1 MSAAFCDTH
10 FRGMEQ
16 KAHSIV
22 LPSVVL
28 KGRYYMTQGQD
39 LLTGSVPKKL
49 IRFAFPLFLAN
60 LLQALYNVVDML
72 VVGKIV
78 GKTGLAAI
86 SNASMLCFII
96 NSLCIGLTMGGS
108 VLVAQCKGANDQ
120 TGQRDTIGML
130 FFLSLVGSAVVTIL
144 GLAIYEALFQALN
157 VPMNAYQDACSY
169 MKIICCG
176 TVFVFGYNAVCS
188 ILKGLGD
195 SQTPL
200 FFVGV
205 ATVLNVVLDVLL
217 VGLLSMGTAG
227 AAWATI
233 TAQGVSFMGSLVY
246 LRRYQPG
253 FSLRKI
259 EFHREKLLA
268 ILKVGLPTAIQ
279 MVVVNTAYLLVTGML
294 NQFGTPVAAA
304 SGVGL
309 KINTFA
315 GMHCWAIGQ
324 AITAMVGQCLGAGQ
338 IERARKVVRSGLLLN
353 LVVTAAV
360 VVVVQLLAEPL
371 ICMFDG
377 TSPEVIRCGVQYLRA
392 CCSINSLIYA
402 AMYTLDSFAIGVG
415 AAHVAMVNA
424 LLDAV
429 VVRLP
434 VGWLLAFP
442 LSLGFSGIYLGQA
455 LSPIL
460 PALVG
465 LAQVLGDNGG
475 DTAGGDNFPIA
486 VFPDILPV
494 FQQTGHKVQVNLFTS
509 YRCNA
514 LLPHFLHDF
523 LHGGSLVIPGE
534 YFQHH
539 GGGARVKL
547 VLHILVYNIAEGGR
561 TAVILAFQSVFRMA
575 PDNLLG
581 QLSGVVFRHTFQH
594 TFQNDTL
601 RPLGNVFRSRKHLDA
616 ILPKLGLI
624 MGAVVAVPGETV

>member
-1 MSAAFCDTH
+1 
-10 FRGMEQ
+10 
-16 KAHSIV
+16 
-22 LPSVVL
+22 
-28 KGRYYMTQGQD
+28 MTQGQD

-96 NSLCIGLTMGGS
+96 NSICIGLTMGGS

-157 VPMNAYQDACSY
+157 V
-169 MKIICCG
+169 
-176 TVFVFGYNAVCS
+176 
-188 ILKGLGD
+188 
-195 SQTPL
+195 
-200 FFVGV
+200 
-205 ATVLNVVLDVLL
+205 
-217 VGLLSMGTAG
+217 
-227 AAWATI
+227 
-233 TAQGVSFMGSLVY
+233 
-246 LRRYQPG
+246 
-253 FSLRKI
+253 
-259 EFHREKLLA
+259 
-268 ILKVGLPTAIQ
+268 PTAIQ

-338 IERARKVVRSGLLLN
+338 IERARKVVWSGLLLN
-353 LVVTAAV
+353 LSVTAAV

-377 TSPEVIRCGVQYLRA
+377 TSPEVIRCGVQYLRT
-392 CCSINSLIYA
+392 CCSIKSLIYA

-465 LAQVLGDNGG
+465 LV
-475 DTAGGDNFPIA
+475 
-486 VFPDILPV
+486 
-494 FQQTGHKVQVNLFTS
+494 
-509 YRCNA
+509 
-514 LLPHFLHDF
+514 
-523 LHGGSLVIPGE
+523 
-534 YFQHH
+534 YF
-539 GGGARVKL
+539 
-547 VLHILVYNIAEGGR
+547 
-561 TAVILAFQSVFRMA
+561 
-575 PDNLLG
+575 
-581 QLSGVVFRHTFQH
+581 
-594 TFQNDTL
+594 
-601 RPLGNVFRSRKHLDA
+601 
-616 ILPKLGLI
+616 
-624 MGAVVAVPGETV
+624 